1 MDTQVSPTASPGVG
15 TRQLAGQTPCLYEVE
30 ASTSSVGGVNT
41 ASLVFWSS
49 EMGVQVED
57 LIAKE
62 HNLRVFLE
70 RKRKPRVLAGG
81 KIYKFS
87 DWSRRIED
95 PSGPKDRDRISP
107 NSNPNPKRRM
117 HQVK

>member
-1 MDTQVSPTASPGVG
+1 
-15 TRQLAGQTPCLYEVE
+15 
-30 ASTSSVGGVNT
+30 VGGVNT

-49 EMGVQVED
+49 EMGAQVED